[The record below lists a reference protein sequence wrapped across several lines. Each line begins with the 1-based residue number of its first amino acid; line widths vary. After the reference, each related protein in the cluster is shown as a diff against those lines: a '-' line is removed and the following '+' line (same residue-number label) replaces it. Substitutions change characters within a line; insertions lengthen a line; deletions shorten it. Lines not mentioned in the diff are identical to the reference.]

1 MLGVREAV
9 LRRAE
14 LVAFVAGA
22 LQSLAFA
29 PAAWRIVAPL
39 MLAVLFVLWRAVT
52 PRRAA
57 AIGFS
62 FGVGL
67 FLCGTYWVYH
77 SVHTVAGAPI
87 AIALLLMLGLVAIM
101 GAYPALLGAL
111 SVRWLAPANTVRGL
125 LGLVGGWVLLEW
137 LRGWFL
143 SGFPWLSLGYAA
155 LDTPLAGVVPM
166 VGVYGASVLV
176 GLLTVALIV
185 ASRGWRQMGGAAIG
199 AALLLV
205 GGAALRQVEF
215 SHPTGRMLHVA
226 LVQGAISQDEKWV
239 EAHRE
244 HSFTVYRHL
253 TESVLGNDLIVWP
266 ESALPVVYHEAVPFL
281 NRVYRDAQAHHS
293 DLLLGMVRYDTD
305 RGGYRNGLVALAD
318 GETWYYKRRL
328 VPFGEFFPVPDFV
341 RGWMRGL
348 DLFYVDFLPGDRDQP
363 ALRAAGELIGA
374 TICYEDAYA
383 AEQRGVLA
391 DATLLVNV
399 SNDAWFGDSSAPH
412 QHLEITRMRALE
424 AGRWLMRAT
433 NTGITALI
441 DPSGNVVA
449 RSPQFT
455 PTVLVGTVEARTGL
469 TPYARWGNAP
479 ALAAAGLLL
488 LCSIRRRRK
497 D

>member
-111 SVRWLAPANTVRGL
+111 SVRWLAPADTVRGL

-185 ASRGWRQMGGAAIG
+185 ASRGWRQMGGA
-199 AALLLV
+199 
-205 GGAALRQVEF
+205 R
-215 SHPTGRMLHVA
+215 
-226 LVQGAISQDEKWV
+226 
-239 EAHRE
+239 
-244 HSFTVYRHL
+244 
-253 TESVLGNDLIVWP
+253 
-266 ESALPVVYHEAVPFL
+266 
-281 NRVYRDAQAHHS
+281 
-293 DLLLGMVRYDTD
+293 
-305 RGGYRNGLVALAD
+305 
-318 GETWYYKRRL
+318 
-328 VPFGEFFPVPDFV
+328 
-341 RGWMRGL
+341 
-348 DLFYVDFLPGDRDQP
+348 
-363 ALRAAGELIGA
+363 
-374 TICYEDAYA
+374 
-383 AEQRGVLA
+383 
-391 DATLLVNV
+391 
-399 SNDAWFGDSSAPH
+399 
-412 QHLEITRMRALE
+412 
-424 AGRWLMRAT
+424 
-433 NTGITALI
+433 
-441 DPSGNVVA
+441 
-449 RSPQFT
+449 
-455 PTVLVGTVEARTGL
+455 
-469 TPYARWGNAP
+469 
-479 ALAAAGLLL
+479 
-488 LCSIRRRRK
+488 
-497 D
+497 